1 MVLVKEKL
9 FGFGVKLINIF
20 GIINN
25 KGVLFGEEMYMSGRA
40 LFSFFINVAVVFLR
54 VFDGKLFI
62 FYFGGVSQLIIRD
75 IFDIGIRFIT
85 MVIDLL
91 KFGGYLRLSVCMRE
105 LEGFDVWGFDYVDVE
120 RLNRLVVDAL
130 IMEYI

>member
-1 MVLVKEKL
+1 M
-9 FGFGVKLINIF
+9 
-20 GIINN
+20 
-25 KGVLFGEEMYMSGRA
+25 
-40 LFSFFINVAVVFLR
+40 
-54 VFDGKLFI
+54 
-62 FYFGGVSQLIIRD
+62 IIRD
-75 IFDIGIRFIT
+75 IFDIGIRFII

>member
-25 KGVLFGEEMYMSGRA
+25 KGVLFGEEMYMLGCV
-40 LFSFFINVAVVFLR
+40 LFLFFINVVVVFFC

-62 FYFGGVSQLIIRD
+62 FYFGGVSQLIICD
-75 IFDIGIRFIT
+75 IFDIGICFII

-91 KFGGYLRLSVCMRE
+91 KFGGYLCLSVCMCE

-120 RLNRLVVDAL
+120 
-130 IMEYI
+130 